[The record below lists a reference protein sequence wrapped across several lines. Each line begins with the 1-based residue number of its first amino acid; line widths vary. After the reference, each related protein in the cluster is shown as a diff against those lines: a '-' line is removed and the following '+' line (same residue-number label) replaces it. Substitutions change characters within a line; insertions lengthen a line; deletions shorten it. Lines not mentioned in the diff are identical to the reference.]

1 MNHKEYIDGIIK
13 ELEDEGVT
21 VDTIKCN
28 KHDNTNDYEDTVIHR
43 LEDVNGQK
51 FSDEQL
57 TILKSRGSSC
67 ILACAG
73 SGKTFSSVNLI
84 VKRIL
89 TGEIYDTSKLIYTT
103 FSKGGADEMRT
114 RINDVLRRLDCK
126 KEVQVRTLHSFFLS
140 ILKTFGVTAEPISN
154 AVRSSMVKQACKDAG
169 YVLKNDE
176 LLLIDN
182 MLSFQ
187 VNNLMSD
194 DELLESP
201 ANTLEELNVDTYKL
215 IRKGYAAQKSKKGV
229 IDYDDMQSYLYAW
242 IVKWADSENDR
253 ERGIAKAVK
262 DYCKAMYNNF
272 YIDEA
277 QDVSKLQF
285 KIIRAMIESDK
296 CGVLDKEL
304 VFIGDDDQC
313 IYTWRGSDS
322 SIILTLSSEFNIPS
336 YVLSTNYRCKEAIL
350 KYASAGI
357 KFNNG
362 RFDKE
367 MKSSKLGG
375 GVRIAI
381 SEKKD
386 LSAVS
391 TIAINQIKKWIES
404 GVKAEDI
411 AVLSRN
417 NFHQAILNNML
428 LREGIY
434 TNSTNDMKFTT
445 SYIYEDM
452 KDILNLTI
460 DNWNFRAT
468 AKMLWRFVRFFGA
481 NNAVALSKI
490 QESLGFSFRQIVGY
504 CVKNFIDN
512 SVEFT
517 DNVKVH
523 DKAAEKLEDLI
534 KRLSSDSR
542 GDFKAIY
549 EVVTS
554 ENELDRVWGLMNLYR
569 NGTKF
574 MYKSEDK
581 TRTLNGFL
589 NYFYMMVKSDGLDKT
604 FDFLR
609 VAEQLEHGSMVI
621 PGGKVD
627 LTTIHGAKG
636 KQWEKVIML
645 ACDNISQPSFDGI
658 VKMIN
663 DGIAVR
669 DISEN
674 ISEERRLFYVG
685 NTRAIDELFVITYE
699 EPSVFILEAMGLL
712 ENTVHNNY
720 DIIEKAQI
728 KGWFEEHKQKFITE
742 VGSKY
747 NAEV

>member
-1 MNHKEYIDGIIK
+1 M
-13 ELEDEGVT
+13 
-21 VDTIKCN
+21 
-28 KHDNTNDYEDTVIHR
+28 
-43 LEDVNGQK
+43 
-51 FSDEQL
+51 
-57 TILKSRGSSC
+57 
-67 ILACAG
+67 
-73 SGKTFSSVNLI
+73 
-84 VKRIL
+84 
-89 TGEIYDTSKLIYTT
+89 
-103 FSKGGADEMRT
+103 
-114 RINDVLRRLDCK
+114 
-126 KEVQVRTLHSFFLS
+126 
-140 ILKTFGVTAEPISN
+140 
-154 AVRSSMVKQACKDAG
+154 
-169 YVLKNDE
+169 
-176 LLLIDN
+176 
-182 MLSFQ
+182 
-187 VNNLMSD
+187 
-194 DELLESP
+194 
-201 ANTLEELNVDTYKL
+201 
-215 IRKGYAAQKSKKGV
+215 
-229 IDYDDMQSYLYAW
+229 
-242 IVKWADSENDR
+242 
-253 ERGIAKAVK
+253 
-262 DYCKAMYNNF
+262 
-272 YIDEA
+272 
-277 QDVSKLQF
+277 
-285 KIIRAMIESDK
+285 
-296 CGVLDKEL
+296 
-304 VFIGDDDQC
+304 
-313 IYTWRGSDS
+313 
-322 SIILTLSSEFNIPS
+322 
-336 YVLSTNYRCKEAIL
+336 
-350 KYASAGI
+350 
-357 KFNNG
+357 
-362 RFDKE
+362 
-367 MKSSKLGG
+367 
-375 GVRIAI
+375 
-381 SEKKD
+381 
-386 LSAVS
+386 
-391 TIAINQIKKWIES
+391 
-404 GVKAEDI
+404 
-411 AVLSRN
+411 
-417 NFHQAILNNML
+417 
-428 LREGIY
+428 
-434 TNSTNDMKFTT
+434 
-445 SYIYEDM
+445 
-452 KDILNLTI
+452 
-460 DNWNFRAT
+460 
-468 AKMLWRFVRFFGA
+468 
-481 NNAVALSKI
+481 
-490 QESLGFSFRQIVGY
+490 
-504 CVKNFIDN
+504 
-512 SVEFT
+512 EFT

-523 DKAAEKLEDLI
+523 AKAAEKLEDLI

-581 TRTLNGFL
+581 TRILNGFL